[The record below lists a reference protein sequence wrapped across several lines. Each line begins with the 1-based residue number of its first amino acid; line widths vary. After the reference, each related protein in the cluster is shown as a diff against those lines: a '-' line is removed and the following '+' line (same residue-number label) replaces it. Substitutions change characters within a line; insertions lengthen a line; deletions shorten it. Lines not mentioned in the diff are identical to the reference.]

1 MSGSAN
7 ISDPGLRART
17 MSSFLYQLS
26 ARDRELD
33 LVHLDHCY
41 SKSWSAHPDAS
52 HAKPA
57 RLLFVPRTLR
67 LRQDRQNVVEPD
79 IPIDVVTPSPSNMVA
94 YDSGRAHSVMN
105 ECQRHVNF
113 ARSSTSEVHTDEEWE
128 KNLTKIGWTNQQ
140 NKLFD
145 KIIKHMQSER
155 LARLAY
161 DGNPNEPV
169 LRRIH
174 LDKCAKKVRRTL
186 ASIGWDAKLTQW
198 LHSVL
203 IDNLSSSLLAIYLDV
218 LQTLKSKVP
227 ALIDKM
233 ISLST
238 SSNRCSAASSEA
250 LMLLLKRPWDPAIG
264 VLSQHK
270 PKKLPGSPLLVV
282 TPSGPSFPSMPTSR
296 RLRFWNAQ
304 LANLG
309 KVIPVTTHTVSG
321 GSSVGIAQCL
331 EHMVGAVRTKV
342 MELKSHFPNRPI
354 VLIGWSVGALVACHV
369 SLVEHVTAVVCLGFP
384 VMGVNGARGGV
395 DEPLLD
401 SKTPTLFVVGQ
412 ESSVCTQDD
421 IENLRE
427 HMRAETGLVV
437 VGGADE
443 NLRMS
448 KMKKQLDG
456 VTQSMVDRCIQDE
469 ISEFL
474 CTTLTTSMND
484 NFERPELDLDH
495 RKRRDKDK
503 DKERKKRIHRD
514 LSLELKGRK
523 APSAGRGRRS
533 SLPTMSSQE
542 FASFSNTQQSL
553 HKSQPEKGLKPGQSA
568 GPSFGE
574 KYAHYLAS
582 MASNKRESKL
592 DTLLKAEGTADHQS
606 KDGKAGSSGSY
617 KRRRS
622 KSPTSSKRKQI
633 KLSSLVAMATMAAA
647 SSSSSQDS
655 IKSQEKAASSQG
667 LNASGSIPT
676 TVPGVASSRPSLP
689 QLASPIPT
697 SSPLAITAPQ
707 LSGLLQKVSSSTAGK
722 SMTNKGGE
730 LHLAV
735 TSSGTGTKLQGSAGS
750 SSSGIEGLGSNSVT
764 LAQLQ
769 QLGILPSHMA
779 PSTLLQGLN
788 FNIQRESSKSPVPN
802 PLSPTPLESLGTQTS
817 QSTTT
822 TKAKPRMSTAGK
834 VAQSNSGVASTS
846 ATASASALS
855 EQTMNSNQF
864 QAAVQQAA
872 LAIAGKMMAN
882 SGQLPSSS
890 ATGATPTTSQVASL
904 AGLLNIPQLVS
915 AALKSV
921 PPATTDSSGQA
932 TLRALESL
940 AERNQEA
947 AASCKDPGSST
958 GHIVSPDVA
967 LLGLFAAQGV
977 TSTGKPRGAPQ
988 GSARLKTTT
997 ATESPIPAKN
1007 VKIDKEHEQAIQ
1019 KLQFHDFPLTTV
1031 SLTSCA
1037 SMGTVTK
1044 AKILN
1049 DLEKGN
1055 VSALSRLEK
1064 TLLGKPPSASLSQP
1078 ATISTSASGLIT
1090 QSLISEASSSTI
1102 PSNQTSQSATTPTSS
1117 KTDIKATSIG
1127 PAKAGPTTSTP
1138 SGSLQPVT
1146 STSTKTSSVQG
1157 TLSSSIPAEVS
1168 SLNHGLSQPSSVS
1181 SRQTTTTKGT
1191 PLLSTSS
1198 KPTTTSITNVPTTPS
1213 TYKPLTSKF
1222 QPKNV
1227 QLPQVNLQPGNR
1239 SEIPGETFSKSQ
1251 FTGRSSPVVIRSD
1264 LTVVTVKKAI
1274 NQPSAFKPAPVVKVI
1289 SATKPAVKG
1298 PHSSATSSGVTTIN
1312 HPTTIAI
1319 SKTSGAETKTT
1330 LESSTQKMIP
1340 LSAISGSSKMLS
1352 KTPLKTAG
1360 DADIKAKEHQPL
1372 SSSTSKTSSG
1382 DAGGTKNTP
1391 PDSPSSTSPSASPK
1405 TVGPGGDADNKTK
1418 GSQGAPSTVY
1428 MSTRTRRV
1436 RTPRQYSDYT
1446 E

>member
-1 MSGSAN
+1 
-7 ISDPGLRART
+7 

-67 LRQDRQNVVEPD
+67 LRQDRQNIVEPD
-79 IPIDVVTPSPSNMVA
+79 VPIEVVTPSPSNTLP

-113 ARSSTSEVHTDEEWE
+113 ARSTTSEEHTDEEWE
-128 KNLTKIGWTNQQ
+128 KKLTKIGWTSQQ

-161 DGNPNEPV
+161 EGNPNEPV

-186 ASIGWDAKLTQW
+186 ASIGWDSKLTQW

-250 LMLLLKRPWDPAIG
+250 LMLLLKRPWDPAVG

-296 RLRFWNAQ
+296 RMRFWNTQ

-321 GSSVGIAQCL
+321 GSGVSIAQCL

-369 SLVEHVTAVVCLGFP
+369 SLVEHVTGVVCLGFP
-384 VMGVNGARGGV
+384 VMGISGARGGV

-412 ESSVCTQDD
+412 ESSVCTQDG

-427 HMRAETGLVV
+427 QMQAETGLVV

-448 KMKKQLDG
+448 KMKKRSDG

-474 CTTLTTSMND
+474 CTVLTSSMND
-484 NFERPELDLDH
+484 GFDRPEFDLDH
-495 RKRRDKDK
+495 RKKREKEK
-503 DKERKKRIHRD
+503 EKERKKRLHRD

-523 APSAGRGRRS
+523 ASPAGRGRRN
-533 SLPTMSSQE
+533 SLPTMSSESLLKAQAE
-542 FASFSNTQQSL
+542 QGSKPSQS
-553 HKSQPEKGLKPGQSA
+553 S

-574 KYAHYLAS
+574 QYAHYLAR
-582 MASNKRESKL
+582 MAASKL
-592 DTLLKAEGTADHQS
+592 DAKLTADDRPS

-633 KLSSLVAMATMAAA
+633 KLCSLVAMATMAAA
-647 SSSSSQDS
+647 SSSSSATSSSQDS
-655 IKSQEKAASSQG
+655 NTTQEEPASSQ
-667 LNASGSIPT
+667 SGITTATESAPT
-676 TVPGVASSRPSLP
+676 ALRGATSSKPPSLP
-689 QLASPIPT
+689 QSAAPIPSST
-697 SSPLAITAPQ
+697 SLAVSAPQ
-707 LSGLLQKVSSSTAGK
+707 LSGLLQKTSGNTGGK
-722 SMTNKGGE
+722 SVAVIGGE
-730 LHLAV
+730 VPLTVTSAV
-735 TSSGTGTKLQGSAGS
+735 TAAKLSVGSALSSKAGS
-750 SSSGIEGLGSNSVT
+750 EGVGTNSLT

-769 QLGILPSHMA
+769 QLGSLPSNMP

-788 FNIQRESSKSPVPN
+788 FNIQQDSSKSPTTNPPN
-802 PLSPTPLESLGTQTS
+802 SSSVDSSSTQTN
-817 QSTTT
+817 QSLTTAKG
-822 TKAKPRMSTAGK
+822 KAPKMSMPSKGEQPETSSA
-834 VAQSNSGVASTS
+834 TS
-846 ATASASALS
+846 A
-855 EQTMNSNQF
+855 EQSIITSQF

-872 LAIAGKMMAN
+872 VAIAGKMMAT
-882 SGQLPSSS
+882 SGQPPSSS
-890 ATGATPTTSQVASL
+890 SLGASPSTNQVASL

-915 AALKSV
+915 AALKTV

-940 AERNQEA
+940 AERNLEC
-947 AASCKDPGSST
+947 AASGKDPGGST
-958 GHIVSPDVA
+958 GQIVSPDVA
-967 LLGLFAAQGV
+967 LLGLFAAQGATL
-977 TSTGKPRGAPQ
+977 TSKSRGSSQ
-988 GSARLKTTT
+988 SSVRLKTTT
-997 ATESPIPAKN
+997 AAESPVTAKN
-1007 VKIDKEHEQAIQ
+1007 MEIDKQHEQAIQ

-1031 SLTSCA
+1031 SLTSSA

-1044 AKILN
+1044 AKILK

-1055 VSALSRLEK
+1055 VSGLTTLEK
-1064 TLLGKPPSASLSQP
+1064 TLLGKPTSGVGPSHSQSASVY
-1078 ATISTSASGLIT
+1078 TSSSGLSA
-1090 QSLISEASSSTI
+1090 QSLIST
-1102 PSNQTSQSATTPTSS
+1102 TSS
-1117 KTDIKATSIG
+1117 LTAPSSKVPSQAATASTSAKTEIKLTTVSHTSTG
-1127 PAKAGPTTSTP
+1127 STTSR
-1138 SGSLQPVT
+1138 SALSLQPPTCASNKAISGLV
-1146 STSTKTSSVQG
+1146 
-1157 TLSSSIPAEVS
+1157 TLSSSSAAAVS
-1168 SLNHGLSQPSSVS
+1168 TFGRGFAHLSSSS
-1181 SRQTTTTKGT
+1181 SRLALTTKVGT

-1198 KPTTTSITNVPTTPS
+1198 KLSTTSSTTTPA
-1213 TYKPLTSKF
+1213 KPLTEKPLAGKF
-1222 QPKNV
+1222 QPTHI
-1227 QLPQVNLQPGNR
+1227 QLGKFSLQSGTR
-1239 SEIPGETFSKSQ
+1239 SVISGEAVPKSQ

-1264 LTVVTVKKAI
+1264 PTGVTVKKAI
-1274 NQPSAFKPAPVVKVI
+1274 NQPSAFKPAPVTKVI
-1289 SATKPAVKG
+1289 SATQPGTKEPPCPGSLAEVTLVLT
-1298 PHSSATSSGVTTIN
+1298 ATTC
-1312 HPTTIAI
+1312 
-1319 SKTSGAETKTT
+1319 SKTSTTETKMTMAPSIHRGIT
-1330 LESSTQKMIP
+1330 PSD
-1340 LSAISGSSKMLS
+1340 ISGSSKTPTMNLPKATDDGGS
-1352 KTPLKTAG
+1352 KE
-1360 DADIKAKEHQPL
+1360 EHEPP
-1372 SSSTSKTSSG
+1372 SSSSSKTSFG
-1382 DAGGTKNTP
+1382 DAGGKRKSP
-1391 PDSPSSTSPSASPK
+1391 PTSPTSSSPSSSPK
-1405 TVGPGGDADNKTK
+1405 TVGPGGDADSKAK
-1418 GSQGAPSTVY
+1418 GNQGTLAAAY